1 MSIEMKV
8 YPEIVVPIKGDDS
21 ASIRY
26 LDDDCIKIYQCYE
39 EDKTLGVCFTINEI
53 DSVIESLL
61 FAKKIFTSH
70 E

>member
-1 MSIEMKV
+1 MSIEMKI
-8 YPEIVVPIKGDDS
+8 YPEIVIPIKGDDY

-39 EDKTLGVCFTINEI
+39 DDKTLGVSFTIDEI

-61 FAKKIFTSH
+61 FAKKIFKSH